1 LSLRHLKRTLA
12 GGRNSPAGPLPLT
25 PMPDLARAQL
35 RRQRANFAL
44 FLGPALLL
52 LACFFVAPV
61 IVDVGLAFTDMD
73 RTLAVT
79 TLTLDNF
86 QRMLTRDSRL
96 VSSLGITAV
105 FVVSTLGIFNV
116 TFALLLALTTTAVPK
131 SMGAFF
137 RAVWLLPRM
146 SPSVVYALL
155 WLWVVDPN
163 ERGLLN
169 QILIHVFGMA
179 PIDLRSN
186 QPLLVIIVA
195 NGFIGASL
203 GMIIFTSAIR
213 SIPEHLFHA
222 ARADGAGSLA
232 IVRHIVFPALRW
244 PISYMTI
251 HQSLSL
257 LVSFEY
263 ILLITGG
270 GPFYDTTVFS
280 LYAYRRA
287 FENGQYAYGAAL
299 SLILIVIG
307 VIAALGMW
315 RLMDMRRLL
324 QTPRIEVH

>member
-1 LSLRHLKRTLA
+1 VTDFA
-12 GGRNSPAGPLPLT
+12 Q
-25 PMPDLARAQL
+25 AQL
-35 RRQRANFAL
+35 RRQRVDFAL

-61 IVDVGLAFTDMD
+61 IVDLVLAFTNMD

-79 TLTLDNF
+79 AFTLENF
-86 QRMLTRDSRL
+86 ERMFVRDSRL
-96 VSSLGITAV
+96 VASLVITAI
-105 FVVSTLGIFNV
+105 FDLATLSIFNV
-116 TFALLLALTTTAVPK
+116 TFALLLALVTTAIPK
-131 SMGAFF
+131 GFGAFF
-137 RAVWLLPRM
+137 QAAWLLPRM

-169 QILIHVFGMA
+169 QILIHVFGTT

-186 QPLLVIIVA
+186 HPLFVIILA

-222 ARADGAGSLA
+222 ARADGAGALA
-232 IVRHIVFPALRW
+232 IVRHIIFPAMRW

-251 HQSLSL
+251 HQTLSL

-307 VIAALGMW
+307 VIAALVLW

-324 QTPRIEVH
+324 QPPRIEVH

>member
-1 LSLRHLKRTLA
+1 
-12 GGRNSPAGPLPLT
+12 
-25 PMPDLARAQL
+25 MPDAGRARI
-35 RRQRANFAL
+35 RRRRVSFAL
-44 FLGPALLL
+44 FLGPSLVL
-52 LACFFVAPV
+52 LAVFFVAP
-61 IVDVGLAFTDMD
+61 IVVNLVLAFTDMG

-79 TLTLDNF
+79 TLTVDNF
-86 QRMLTRDSRL
+86 VRMVTHDARL
-96 VSSLGITAV
+96 LSALGITAV
-105 FVVSTLGIFNV
+105 FVTATLGIFNLS
-116 TFALLLALTTTAVPK
+116 FALLLALVTTTVPHRA
-131 SMGAFF
+131 GAFF

-155 WLWVVDPN
+155 WLWVIDPH

-169 QILIHVFGMA
+169 QLVVHVLQMP

-186 QPLLVIIVA
+186 HPLLVIILA

-213 SIPEHLFHA
+213 AIPEHLFYA

-232 IVRHIVFPALRW
+232 IIRHIVIPALYW

-251 HQSLSL
+251 QQALSL

-263 ILLITGG
+263 ILLITAG
-270 GPFYDTTVFS
+270 GPFYDTTVFA

-299 SLILIVIG
+299 SLVLVVIGIVI
-307 VIAALGMW
+307 ALALW
-315 RLMDMRRLL
+315 RLMDMGRLM
-324 QTPRIEVH
+324 QRPRIEVH

>member
-1 LSLRHLKRTLA
+1 MTDFA
-12 GGRNSPAGPLPLT
+12 Q
-25 PMPDLARAQL
+25 AQL

-44 FLGPALLL
+44 FLGPALVL

-61 IVDVGLAFTDMD
+61 IVDLVLAFTNMD

-79 TLTLDNF
+79 AFTLENF
-86 QRMLTRDSRL
+86 ERMFTRDSRL
-96 VSSLGITAV
+96 IASLVITAI
-105 FVVSTLGIFNV
+105 FVLATLSIFNV
-116 TFALLLALTTTAVPK
+116 TFALLLALVTTAIPK
-131 SMGAFF
+131 GFGAFF
-137 RAVWLLPRM
+137 QAAWLLPRM

-169 QILIHVFGMA
+169 QILVHVLGMA
-179 PIDLRSN
+179 PIDLRGN
-186 QPLLVIIVA
+186 HPLFVIILA

-222 ARADGAGSLA
+222 ARADGAGALA
-232 IVRHIVFPALRW
+232 IVRHIIFPAMRW

-251 HQSLSL
+251 HQTLSL

-287 FENGQYAYGAAL
+287 FESGQYAYGAAL

-307 VIAALGMW
+307 VIAALVLW

-324 QTPRIEVH
+324 QPPRIEVH

>member
-1 LSLRHLKRTLA
+1 
-12 GGRNSPAGPLPLT
+12 
-25 PMPDLARAQL
+25 MPDFARAQL

-44 FLGPALLL
+44 FLGPALVL
-52 LACFFVAPV
+52 LACFFIAPA
-61 IVDVGLAFTDMD
+61 IVDLILAFTDMD
-73 RTLAVT
+73 RTLAIT

-86 QRMLTRDSRL
+86 SRMATRDTRL
-96 VSSLGITAV
+96 LGALGTTAI
-105 FVVSTLGIFNV
+105 FVLATLTIFNV
-116 TFALLLALTTTAVPK
+116 TFALLLALVTTAVPRGL
-131 SMGAFF
+131 GAFF

-169 QILIHVFGMA
+169 QVLVHVFGTA
-179 PIDLRSN
+179 PLDLRN
-186 QPLLVIIVA
+186 NHPLLVIILA

-251 HQSLSL
+251 HQTLSL

-307 VIAALGMW
+307 VIAALALW

-324 QTPRIEVH
+324 QAPRIEVH

>member
-1 LSLRHLKRTLA
+1 MA
-12 GGRNSPAGPLPLT
+12 
-25 PMPDLARAQL
+25 ARSDFAYAQL

-52 LACFFVAPV
+52 LTCFFVAPV
-61 IVDVGLAFTDMD
+61 IVDLVLAFTDMD
-73 RTLAVT
+73 RTLSVT
-79 TLTLDNF
+79 MLTLENF
-86 QRMLTRDSRL
+86 QRMFTRDSRL
-96 VSSLGITAV
+96 LASLGITAI
-105 FVVSTLGIFNV
+105 FVISTLGIFNV
-116 TFALLLALTTTAVPK
+116 TFALLLALTTTAAPRGV
-131 SMGAFF
+131 GAFF

-169 QILIHVFGMA
+169 QILIHVFAM
-179 PIDLRSN
+179 PPVDLRN
-186 QPLLVIIVA
+186 NHPLLVIILA

-222 ARADGAGSLA
+222 ARADGAGSLS
-232 IVRHIVFPALRW
+232 IVRHIVFPAMRW

-251 HQSLSL
+251 HQTLSL

-263 ILLITGG
+263 ILLITAG

-307 VIAALGMW
+307 VVAALGMW

-324 QTPRIEVH
+324 QAPRIEVH

>member
-1 LSLRHLKRTLA
+1 MTRGGTA
-12 GGRNSPAGPLPLT
+12 GGAA
-25 PMPDLARAQL
+25 ARLHSSSAQAN
-35 RRQRANFAL
+35 RQRTNFAL
-44 FLGPALLL
+44 FLGPALVLL
-52 LACFFVAPV
+52 VCFFLAPV
-61 IVDVGLAFTDMD
+61 IVDLVLAFTDMD

-79 TLTLDNF
+79 TLTLDSF
-86 QRMLTRDSRL
+86 ERMGSRDTRL
-96 VSSLGITAV
+96 LASLATTAI
-105 FVVSTLGIFNV
+105 FVVATLGIFNV
-116 TFALLLALTTTAVPK
+116 TFALLLALTTTAV
-131 SMGAFF
+131 SRALGAFF

-169 QILIHVFGMA
+169 QVLIHVFGMA
-179 PIDLRSN
+179 PVDLRN
-186 QPLLVIIVA
+186 NHPLFVVIIA

-222 ARADGAGSLA
+222 ARADGAGALA

-251 HQSLSL
+251 HQTLSL

-270 GPFYDTTVFS
+270 GPFFDTTVFS

-307 VIAALGMW
+307 VIAALGLW

>member
-1 LSLRHLKRTLA
+1 
-12 GGRNSPAGPLPLT
+12 
-25 PMPDLARAQL
+25 MPDFARAQVD
-35 RRQRANFAL
+35 RQRANFAL
-44 FLGPALLL
+44 FLGPALVL

-61 IVDVGLAFTDMD
+61 IVDIVLAFTDMD

-79 TLTLDNF
+79 TLTLENF
-86 QRMLTRDSRL
+86 ERMATRDTRL
-96 VSSLGITAV
+96 IASLGITAI
-105 FVVSTLGIFNV
+105 FVLSTLCIFNV
-116 TFALLLALTTTAVPK
+116 TFALLLAVVTTAAPK
-131 SMGAFF
+131 ALGAFF
-137 RAVWLLPRM
+137 QAVWLLPRM

-169 QILIHVFGMA
+169 QILVHVFGMA
-179 PIDLRSN
+179 PIDLRGNS
-186 QPLLVIIVA
+186 PLLVIILA

-232 IVRHIVFPALRW
+232 IARHIVFPALRW

-251 HQSLSL
+251 HQTLSL

-307 VIAALGMW
+307 VVAALGMW
-315 RLMDMRRLL
+315 RLMDMRKLL
-324 QTPRIEVH
+324 QPPRIEVH

>member
-1 LSLRHLKRTLA
+1 
-12 GGRNSPAGPLPLT
+12 
-25 PMPDLARAQL
+25 MPDFAQAQL

-44 FLGPALLL
+44 FLGPALIL
-52 LACFFVAPV
+52 LACFFIAPV
-61 IVDVGLAFTDMD
+61 VVDLVLAFTDMD

-79 TLTLDNF
+79 TLTLENF

-96 VSSLGITAV
+96 LASLGITAI
-105 FVVSTLGIFNV
+105 FVVCTLGIFNV

-131 SMGAFF
+131 GMGAFF

-169 QILIHVFGMA
+169 QILIHVFGAA
-179 PIDLRSN
+179 PVDLRSN
-186 QPLLVIIVA
+186 QPLLVIIIA

-222 ARADGAGSLA
+222 ARADGAGSLS

-251 HQSLSL
+251 HQTLSL

-263 ILLITGG
+263 ILLITAG

-307 VIAALGMW
+307 VIAALAMW

-324 QTPRIEVH
+324 QAPRIEVH

>member
-1 LSLRHLKRTLA
+1 LGLRILNRRLRGFRGRVVDGNVGRRRLIL
-12 GGRNSPAGPLPLT
+12 GGERLDQRIRGADVLVG
-25 PMPDLARAQL
+25 RL
-35 RRQRANFAL
+35 RRVRVRVDLHRDLRRYGRRLRAGLRLCLRN
-44 FLGPALLL
+44 LGRGFVERLVDLRRGVLLL
-52 LACFFVAPV
+52 VL
-61 IVDVGLAFTDMD
+61 I
-73 RTLAVT
+73 
-79 TLTLDNF
+79 
-86 QRMLTRDSRL
+86 
-96 VSSLGITAV
+96 
-105 FVVSTLGIFNV
+105 
-116 TFALLLALTTTAVPK
+116 
-131 SMGAFF
+131 
-137 RAVWLLPRM
+137 
-146 SPSVVYALL
+146 
-155 WLWVVDPN
+155 
-163 ERGLLN
+163 
-169 QILIHVFGMA
+169 IL
-179 PIDLRSN
+179 
-186 QPLLVIIVA
+186 A

-222 ARADGAGSLA
+222 ARADGAGALA

-251 HQSLSL
+251 HQTLSL

-270 GPFYDTTVFS
+270 GPFFDTTVFS

-307 VIAALGMW
+307 VIAALVLW

>member
-1 LSLRHLKRTLA
+1 VTDFA
-12 GGRNSPAGPLPLT
+12 Q
-25 PMPDLARAQL
+25 AQL

-44 FLGPALLL
+44 FLGPALFL

-61 IVDVGLAFTDMD
+61 IVDLFLAFTNMD

-79 TLTLDNF
+79 AFTLENF
-86 QRMLTRDSRL
+86 ERMFTRDSRL
-96 VSSLGITAV
+96 VASLVITAI
-105 FVVSTLGIFNV
+105 FVLATLSIFNV
-116 TFALLLALTTTAVPK
+116 TFALLLALVTTAIPK
-131 SMGAFF
+131 GFGAFF
-137 RAVWLLPRM
+137 QAAWLLPRM

-169 QILIHVFGMA
+169 QILVHVLGMA
-179 PIDLRSN
+179 PIDLRGN
-186 QPLLVIIVA
+186 HPLFVIILA

-222 ARADGAGSLA
+222 ARADGAGALA
-232 IVRHIVFPALRW
+232 TVRHIVFPAMRW

-251 HQSLSL
+251 HQTLSL

-307 VIAALGMW
+307 VVAALGMW
-315 RLMDMRRLL
+315 RLMDMRKLL
-324 QTPRIEVH
+324 QPPRIEVH

>member
-1 LSLRHLKRTLA
+1 
-12 GGRNSPAGPLPLT
+12 
-25 PMPDLARAQL
+25 MPDFARAQL

-44 FLGPALLL
+44 FLGPALVL

-61 IVDVGLAFTDMD
+61 VVDLVLAFTDMD

-79 TLTLDNF
+79 TLTLENF
-86 QRMLTRDSRL
+86 QRMFTRDSRL
-96 VSSLGITAV
+96 LASLGITAI
-105 FVVSTLGIFNV
+105 FVISTLGIFNV

-131 SMGAFF
+131 GMGAFF

-163 ERGLLN
+163 VL
-169 QILIHVFGMA
+169 GMA

-186 QPLLVIIVA
+186 QPLLVIIIA

-222 ARADGAGSLA
+222 ARTDGAGSLA

-251 HQSLSL
+251 HQTLSL

-263 ILLITGG
+263 ILLITAG

-307 VIAALGMW
+307 VIAALAMW

-324 QTPRIEVH
+324 QAPRIEVH